1 MIVDFLSETA
11 AAAAFDV
18 DSDFPKTDTHSGLS
32 VFQTGL
38 QMLALVFQGRESL
51 PSPKSYLSYLQ
62 GGGIHFELTDLWNH
76 C

>member
-32 VFQTGL
+32 VFQPGL

-51 PSPKSYLSYLQ
+51 PSPKSY
-62 GGGIHFELTDLWNH
+62 
-76 C
+76 